1 MTIKYIA
8 TTKEWRDKVNGN
20 SYFSTN
26 IEDIENDKN
35 YILPFQYGYGDQ
47 SEHETI
53 KVIKCFN
60 KNVSWNDIR
69 FIKIDKCL
77 KREVK
82 EHGQGLAKNLIVNRD
97 NDFVHY
103 YYQD

>member
-1 MTIKYIA
+1 MQYIA
-8 TTKEWRDKVNGN
+8 ITKEYFDKVNGN
-20 SYFSTN
+20 SYFSTR
-26 IEDIENDKN
+26 IEDVENDRM
-35 YILPFQYGYGDQ
+35 YILPFQYGYGTQ
-47 SEHETI
+47 SEHETK

-60 KNVSWNDIR
+60 KNVSWNDIK

-82 EHGQGLAKNLIVNRD
+82 QHGQGTEENYISNPG
-97 NDFVHY
+97 Y